1 MSFIS
6 TMVLLYLITCNVC
19 RSQFPSDNGSVSKS
33 RALET
38 DEDSGKLV

>member
-19 RSQFPSDNGSVSKS
+19 RGQFPSDNASASKS